1 MRETIE
7 AEPED
12 VWWTDVGWPD
22 ERIRKKIQTLFS
34 SYLIGKS
41 ASDLVVVA
49 ERIAQ
54 DTTGPDGEGSSGGGG
69 NVETLCN
76 GCGSQIDN
84 DANSCTNCGRRAG
97 ASASAWSMPS
107 FDGYGSG
114 GGSGSGGGDSGGG
127 DYSA

>member
-22 ERIRKKIQTLFS
+22 ERIRKKIQTIFD

-49 ERIAQ
+49 ERIEQ
-54 DTTGPDGEGSSGGGG
+54 ETTGPDGEGSSGGGR
-69 NVETLCN
+69 NVETLCK

-84 DANSCTNCGRRAG
+84 DANFCTNCGRRAAALG
-97 ASASAWSMPS
+97 AAGSASAWYMPYT
-107 FDGYGSG
+107 FDDYSSG
-114 GGSGSGGGDSGGG
+114 DWGSGGG